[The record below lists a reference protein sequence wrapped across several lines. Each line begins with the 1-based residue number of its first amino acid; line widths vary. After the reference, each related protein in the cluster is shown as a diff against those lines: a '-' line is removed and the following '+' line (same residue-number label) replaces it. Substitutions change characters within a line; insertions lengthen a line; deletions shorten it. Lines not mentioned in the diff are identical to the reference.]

1 MTAILLLSCA
11 LSSDKRL
18 FSGPETGQEKAEALR
33 EFRRS
38 SFGALTRGFPKRTD
52 FSFDAIFSTPRKL
65 RIGTERDDEC
75 DGLYT
80 QVVGGSIPSP
90 PTNSQRLARTS
101 SISLGLHCFAKNGP
115 SGL

>member
-52 FSFDAIFSTPRKL
+52 FSFDAIFSTPASYESVRN
-65 RIGTERDDEC
+65 GTMSATVFTRRWS
-75 DGLYT
+75 GVRSPHL
-80 QVVGGSIPSP
+80 P
-90 PTNSQRLARTS
+90 PTLNA
-101 SISLGLHCFAKNGP
+101 
-115 SGL
+115 